1 MDLPQG
7 QQKQVQSTTDN
18 IPNNTTDTQ
27 QAPRQKRPKDPQSF
41 EELRTL
47 FISGFPA
54 DIKEREIHNLL
65 RFFPGYEGC
74 VLNLNESAGRPV
86 CFASFTDRNS
96 ALRAL
101 RVVQDLRFD
110 PNVAQTLRVEFAKTN
125 SKARRLPPEFYAE
138 KRRKAPLAA
147 AASSYFAYGA
157 YGPEGG
163 WVNPNMMMP
172 GWFQNMNMNRPG
184 SPNGVP
190 GYDMNSG
197 YIPPF
202 SGQLPSSSPPGGP
215 SKVPPCS
222 TLFVANLHPDVQERD
237 LNRVFRNLPGFR
249 KLRLSNK
256 DGVSICFVEFN
267 DVQTS
272 THAMNNLQGVPV
284 GPTCMRIEFARTR
297 MGEVKRSRDGQGNE
311 VEEEEGGVGGGGGG
325 DDGGQLGELEPGD
338 GDVIN
343 G

>member
-1 MDLPQG
+1 MDPQG
-7 QQKQVQSTTDN
+7 QQQQQQVQPANEDNSTR
-18 IPNNTTDTQ
+18 NTNDTQ
-27 QAPRQKRPKDPQSF
+27 APPRQKRPKDPQVF

-47 FISGFPA
+47 FISGFPT

-147 AASSYFAYGA
+147 AASNYFAYG

-163 WVNPNMMMP
+163 WVNPNMMLP
-172 GWFQNMNMNRPG
+172 GWFQNMNLNRPPG
-184 SPNGVP
+184 TPGVP
-190 GYDMNSG
+190 GYDMNPA
-197 YIPPF
+197 YVAPF
-202 SGQLPSSSPPGGP
+202 PAQVPPSST

-249 KLRLSNK
+249 KLRLSTK
-256 DGVSICFVEFN
+256 DGISICFVEFG
-267 DVQTS
+267 DVQSS

-284 GPTCMRIEFARTR
+284 GPTCMRIEFARTK

-311 VEEEEGGVGGGGGG
+311 GEEVAEEGGQPLG
-325 DDGGQLGELEPGD
+325 DLEQGD
-338 GDVIN
+338 GDIN

>member
-1 MDLPQG
+1 MDTEQKLDQNSNSSNDG
-7 QQKQVQSTTDN
+7 AQQ
-18 IPNNTTDTQ
+18 Q
-27 QAPRQKRPKDPQSF
+27 QRPKRPKEQTF

-47 FISGFPA
+47 FVSGLPA
-54 DIKEREIHNLL
+54 DIKEREIHNLM

-74 VLNLNESAGRPV
+74 VLNMNETAGRPV

-147 AASSYFAYGA
+147 AASPYFGYGTYA
-157 YGPEGG
+157 APEATMF
-163 WVNPNMMMP
+163 NPNMLVP
-172 GWFQNMNMNRPG
+172 WFQNMSIARPATAPTPASYDING
-184 SPNGVP
+184 LPQGFPNQP
-190 GYDMNSG
+190 ALA
-197 YIPPF
+197 PAPA
-202 SGQLPSSSPPGGP
+202 

-237 LNRVFRNLPGFR
+237 LNRMFRNMPGFR
-249 KLRLSNK
+249 RLRLSLK
-256 DGVSICFVEFN
+256 DGVSICFVEFT
-267 DVQTS
+267 DVQSS

-297 MGEVKRSRDGQGNE
+297 MGETKRPRDGQGQGQD
-311 VEEEEGGVGGGGGG
+311 EGQGSL
-325 DDGGQLGELEPGD
+325 DDGTEHGSELND
-338 GDVIN
+338 S
-343 G
+343 

>member
-1 MDLPQG
+1 MDHPQG
-7 QQKQVQSTTDN
+7 QKQQQPNADSSTS
-18 IPNNTTDTQ
+18 NTNDT
-27 QAPRQKRPKDPQSF
+27 QAPRQKRPPKDPQAF

-54 DIKEREIHNLL
+54 DIKEREVHNLL

-101 RVVQDLRFD
+101 RVVQDIRFD

-147 AASSYFAYGA
+147 AASSYFGYG
-157 YGPEGG
+157 YGPEG
-163 WVNPNMMMP
+163 WVNPNMMLP
-172 GWFQNMNMNRPG
+172 GWFQNMNLNRPPG
-184 SPNGVP
+184 TPGVP
-190 GYDMNSG
+190 GYDMNAP
-197 YIPPF
+197 YMPPF
-202 SGQLPSSSPPGGP
+202 SAQLPSST

-222 TLFVANLHPDVQERD
+222 TLFVANLHPDVQDRD

-256 DGVSICFVEFN
+256 DGISICFVEFT
-267 DVQTS
+267 DVQSS

-297 MGEVKRSRDGQGNE
+297 MGEIKRSRDGQGGNE
-311 VEEEEGGVGGGGGG
+311 GEEVGDGALG
-325 DDGGQLGELEPGD
+325 DLDQGEGD